1 MGQRFFF
8 RVATLVL
15 VLGIAL
21 AVGCVGR
28 GSDDRSLEI
37 VKLRGYFVVGLDD
50 AFPPMGFRKRADDR
64 TVRYEI
70 NLGKKAVEKIAPTD
84 ELVGFDIDL
93 AKKAAEKLG
102 LKVIFKPVPWDGVI
116 ASLDAGEIDMI
127 WNGLSITPE
136 RKQQIVFS
144 KPYLDNRQI
153 IIVKSGSTI
162 SGKADL
168 KGKRV
173 GLQLGSS
180 GDTALHAR
188 RMIALQIGELKRY
201 PDNQSAI
208 GDLEAGRIDA
218 VIVDEVVGRYNI
230 AKKPGAFA
238 ILADDFGNELYAVGF
253 CKNALSLRNA
263 IDKALDEMKQDG
275 SADTISKEWF
285 GEAIVKK

>member
-8 RVATLVL
+8 RL
-15 VLGIAL
+15 AL
-21 AVGCVGR
+21 AALVSGIVLAAGCAGR
-28 GSDDRSLEI
+28 GSEDRSLEI

-50 AFPPMGFRKRADDR
+50 AFPPMGFRKQADDR
-64 TVRYEI
+64 TVRYKI
-70 NLGKKAVEKIAPTD
+70 NLDKKAVEEIAATD

-102 LKVIFKPVPWDGVI
+102 LKVVFKPVPWDGVI
-116 ASLDAGEIDMI
+116 TSLNAGEIDMI
-127 WNGLSITPE
+127 WSGLSITSE
-136 RKQQIVFS
+136 RQEQIIFS

-153 IIVKSGSTI
+153 IIVKSGSPI
-162 SGKADL
+162 GGKADL

-180 GDTALHAR
+180 SDTALHAR
-188 RMIALQIGELKRY
+188 RMVALQIGELKRY

-230 AKKPGAFA
+230 AKKPGVFA
-238 ILADDFGNELYAVGF
+238 ILSDDFGNELYAVGF
-253 CKNALSLRNA
+253 RKDALSLRKA

-275 SADTISKEWF
+275 SADTISKKWF